1 MRIEERGCSM
11 ITDKQGREWL
21 LQKLYDDGWRYIV
34 ADKYDNMYLTNEKPS
49 MFDDVDE
56 VRISSCKKYIGITG
70 VMAALPKLSANEVFS
85 IAEELGIVD
94 WLKVK
99 IDTPVL
105 VSSNG
110 IKWHKRYFAKADY
123 LDVWVWDN
131 GATSWSVDS
140 DKDVTNWTHIK
151 LAEV

>member
-1 MRIEERGCSM
+1 MRIEGRGCSM

-21 LQKLYDDGWRYIV
+21 LQKLYDDGWRYIM

-49 MFDDVDE
+49 MFDDVNE

-85 IAEELGIVD
+85 IEEELGIVD

-99 IDTPVL
+99 VDTPVL

-110 IKWHKRYFAKADY
+110 IKWHKRYFAKVDY

>member
-1 MRIEERGCSM
+1 M
-11 ITDKQGREWL
+11 ITDEQGREWL

-70 VMAALPKLSANEVFS
+70 VMAALPKLSANEVLDL
-85 IAEELGIVD
+85 AEELGIVD
-94 WLKVK
+94 WSKVK
-99 IDTPVL
+99 VDTPIL
-105 VSSNG
+105 VSFDGCNWF
-110 IKWHKRYFAKADY
+110 KKYFAKVQNNTVY
-123 LDVWVWDN
+123 SWDN
-131 GATSWSVDS
+131 GATSWSVRN
-140 DKDVTNWTHIK
+140 KEYCVTSWKYAK

>member
-1 MRIEERGCSM
+1 M
-11 ITDKQGREWL
+11 ISDEQGKKWL
-21 LQKLYDDGWRYIV
+21 LQKLYDAGWRYIV
-34 ADKYDNMYLTNEKPS
+34 ADNYDNIYLTNEKPLIYNK
-49 MFDDVDE
+49 E
-56 VRISSCKKYIGITG
+56 IRISSCEKAMGASAFKDILT
-70 VMAALPKLSANEVFS
+70 KLNCNECIS

-94 WLKVK
+94 WSKVK
-99 IDTPVL
+99 VDTPVL

-131 GATSWSVDS
+131 GATSWSVES
-140 DKDVTNWTHIK
+140 DKDVTAWTHIK

>member
-1 MRIEERGCSM
+1 M

-49 MFDDVDE
+49 MFDDVNE

-70 VMAALPKLSANEVFS
+70 VMAALPKLSTNEVFS
-85 IAEELGIVD
+85 IEEELGIID

-140 DKDVTNWTHIK
+140 AKDVTAWNHIK

>member
-1 MRIEERGCSM
+1 M
-11 ITDKQGREWL
+11 ITDEQGREWL

-70 VMAALPKLSANEVFS
+70 VMAALPKLSANEVFD

-94 WLKVK
+94 WSKVK
-99 IDTPVL
+99 VDTPVF
-105 VSSNG
+105 VRDSENDVW
-110 IKWHKRYFAKADY
+110 KCRYFAKY
-123 LDVWVWDN
+123 EYEKVYTWVD
-131 GATSWSVDS
+131 GRTSWSNKIADIPVCW
-140 DKDVTNWTHIK
+140 KYVQ

>member
-1 MRIEERGCSM
+1 M

-21 LQKLYDDGWRYIV
+21 FQKLYDDGWRYIIGS
-34 ADKYDNMYLTNEKPS
+34 NSIFIYLTKIKPLIING
-49 MFDDVDE
+49 FYKCNGEEYTCIGKTHGILPDLGIGE
-56 VRISSCKKYIGITG
+56 V
-70 VMAALPKLSANEVFS
+70 MD
-85 IAEELGIVD
+85 IAEEIGIVD

-99 IDTPVL
+99 VDTPVL

-140 DKDVTNWTHIK
+140 DKNVTTWTHIK